1 MRFGGCVS
9 RFRLEPNSTSSSSSS
24 REKKKSSK
32 NERLPT
38 VNWVGWKWKGDCV
51 YGRLLAQ
58 SAPRDNPIPTPRIL
72 FMIIHLFS
80 PSSLCAPAIPHLWR
94 RGSGPTSLLNPT
106 LYSTIFFPFSLF
118 FSWVYTSAIFYFFLL
133 SSGRRCQLP
142 ATPAHISQSL
152 LVRRNKHKRNKC
164 WLPSYRGIT

>member
-1 MRFGGCVS
+1 MGNLDLIRILDTIHHFCLISDEANTISCRRSWWDSGGCVS

-118 FSWVYTSAIFYFFLL
+118 FSWV
-133 SSGRRCQLP
+133 
-142 ATPAHISQSL
+142 
-152 LVRRNKHKRNKC
+152 
-164 WLPSYRGIT
+164 